1 MDMFEKAT
9 KTVKEVGGNV
19 IESAKNIGTSIYTT
33 SREQSEIAGIKVQKS
48 VIEKKLN
55 DYYAIIGKRYL
66 DYMKNATGEE
76 LFDVS
81 DIITEM
87 QPDLDKMNEIMSLL
101 EEKEIEA
108 KKVEEDRRKKTAQNG
123 FDSEKAKL
131 DKALEMNIISSEEY
145 DEKMV
150 LVQKKLDNYEQ
161 LRKIDLQFEMG
172 IIDQDEYTEKV
183 NKVLA

>member
-108 KKVEEDRRKKTAQNG
+108 KKVEEDRRKKKAQNE

-150 LVQKKLDNYEQ
+150 LVQKNLIITSSYERLIYSLKWGLLTKTNIQ
-161 LRKIDLQFEMG
+161 K
-172 IIDQDEYTEKV
+172 K
-183 NKVLA
+183 